1 MSEETTG
8 VPEIQPEPENR
19 HGLAELYES
28 TRAIGLHDNLDELL
42 REVVDRAQELIGF
55 EHAALMLL
63 DEKTDRLS
71 VAHLKGYGERADEV
85 RRLTLA
91 RGEGLSGWAAKHR
104 ESVRV
109 GDVSQDPRYVEGLAE
124 ARSNLAVPLVVGSE
138 VAGVINVESER
149 PDAFTSEHEK
159 LLTVLGAQAAL
170 AILTFRSQEALQQRL
185 AQLGALFRISQL
197 ASEGGNLGVAL
208 NSMLEIAAEV
218 IPQGQSAI
226 LLLDEKKGTLSV
238 KAGQGYGANV
248 QYLEISL
255 GNGVT
260 GRCAQ
265 TGETQV
271 ISDLDDIPQDRYI
284 PGVPGARSEVAV
296 PLIAEG
302 RIIGVFNAESVE
314 PFAFEPEEV
323 QTLTVIARQAAQVI
337 RSAQL
342 LEETRRLAITDS
354 LTELYNRRHFTRGLE
369 ENLSRAARYDER
381 LALILLDV
389 DHFKRVN
396 DRFGHHVGDRCLQL
410 IAHVLRESVRES
422 DQIARIGGEEFA
434 VLLQRADQDLVLS
447 IADRL
452 RDRIQNLVLDED
464 PTLPIDLT
472 ASVGVAFFPEQAEE
486 PKGLFRLADKA
497 LYEAKRLG
505 RNRIAVFS
513 GTSEAG
519 SRNGGPAE
527 APHAGDGSD

>member
-238 KAGQGYGANV
+238 KAGQGYGCRA
-248 QYLEISL
+248 
-255 GNGVT
+255 
-260 GRCAQ
+260 
-265 TGETQV
+265 
-271 ISDLDDIPQDRYI
+271 P
-284 PGVPGARSEVAV
+284 
-296 PLIAEG
+296 
-302 RIIGVFNAESVE
+302 
-314 PFAFEPEEV
+314 
-323 QTLTVIARQAAQVI
+323 
-337 RSAQL
+337 
-342 LEETRRLAITDS
+342 
-354 LTELYNRRHFTRGLE
+354 
-369 ENLSRAARYDER
+369 AAR
-381 LALILLDV
+381 
-389 DHFKRVN
+389 
-396 DRFGHHVGDRCLQL
+396 
-410 IAHVLRESVRES
+410 
-422 DQIARIGGEEFA
+422 
-434 VLLQRADQDLVLS
+434 
-447 IADRL
+447 
-452 RDRIQNLVLDED
+452 
-464 PTLPIDLT
+464 
-472 ASVGVAFFPEQAEE
+472 
-486 PKGLFRLADKA
+486 
-497 LYEAKRLG
+497 
-505 RNRIAVFS
+505 
-513 GTSEAG
+513 
-519 SRNGGPAE
+519 
-527 APHAGDGSD
+527 

>member
-1 MSEETTG
+1 M
-8 VPEIQPEPENR
+8 
-19 HGLAELYES
+19 
-28 TRAIGLHDNLDELL
+28 
-42 REVVDRAQELIGF
+42 
-55 EHAALMLL
+55 
-63 DEKTDRLS
+63 
-71 VAHLKGYGERADEV
+71 
-85 RRLTLA
+85 
-91 RGEGLSGWAAKHR
+91 
-104 ESVRV
+104 
-109 GDVSQDPRYVEGLAE
+109 
-124 ARSNLAVPLVVGSE
+124 
-138 VAGVINVESER
+138 
-149 PDAFTSEHEK
+149 
-159 LLTVLGAQAAL
+159 
-170 AILTFRSQEALQQRL
+170 
-185 AQLGALFRISQL
+185 
-197 ASEGGNLGVAL
+197 
-208 NSMLEIAAEV
+208 
-218 IPQGQSAI
+218 
-226 LLLDEKKGTLSV
+226 
-238 KAGQGYGANV
+238 
-248 QYLEISL
+248 
-255 GNGVT
+255 
-260 GRCAQ
+260 
-265 TGETQV
+265 
-271 ISDLDDIPQDRYI
+271 
-284 PGVPGARSEVAV
+284 PGARSEVAV